1 MKSLIPITRS
11 DIIQP
16 FALGSSGDRNQPE
29 WMIGLAGIRNVGFFA
44 QVAQLDIVYGLS
56 ERLALITSSADAPG
70 ATGEAT
76 RVVFTALRLVLVS
89 GSVLF
94 MWQIRHP
101 KTE

>member
-1 MKSLIPITRS
+1 
-11 DIIQP
+11 
-16 FALGSSGDRNQPE
+16 
-29 WMIGLAGIRNVGFFA
+29 MIGLAGIRNVGFFA